1 MTRRECPFLLLGVE
15 PVLDL
20 ERRRRASAERTSSS
34 RAEGSGTYN
43 VGERDHADLIGQA
56 KIHVGSAHETMV
68 SRTREKRMAHRLPDA
83 ETDTRGDTAVEAL
96 DAVLAVD
103 VRERVG
109 DRRLGGAVRVSGGR
123 LGHRLHLGGFYVKS
137 VGRPNLEIVLY
148 FPSR

>member
-96 DAVLAVD
+96 DTVLAVD

-109 DRRLGGAVRVSGGR
+109 DRRLGRAVRVSGGR
-123 LGHRLHLGGFYVKS
+123 LGHRLHLM
-137 VGRPNLEIVLY
+137 
-148 FPSR
+148 

>member
-20 ERRRRASAERTSSS
+20 ERRRRVSAERTSSS
-34 RAEGSGTYN
+34 RAEDSGTHD
-43 VGERDHADLIGQA
+43 VGERDHADLNGQA
-56 KIHVGSAHETMV
+56 KFVWV
-68 SRTREKRMAHRLPDA
+68 SSRNNPKLSVQEKEDAYRLPDA